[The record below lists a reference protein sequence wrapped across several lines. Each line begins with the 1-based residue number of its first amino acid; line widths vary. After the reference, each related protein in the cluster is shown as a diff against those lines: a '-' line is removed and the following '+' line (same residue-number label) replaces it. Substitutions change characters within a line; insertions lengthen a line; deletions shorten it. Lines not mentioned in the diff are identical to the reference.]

1 MRISGI
7 NSYGMGSYVGQAAMN
22 NAKLIQALSNNPR
35 FSEAVQAVSPTENS
49 LKDSLDFVKEYSSG
63 MSSLMKAAAELK
75 STNSSGTMSDLAVT
89 SSDTAVADVTERLPV
104 RTAGEIQISISE
116 TAAAQTNI
124 SESVSAYA
132 DAAADMDFTVSG
144 SRGSVDVQVSA
155 ADSSGAA
162 RTNVQ
167 MLRDAASQI
176 NDSDVG
182 VRATVVEEDGNASL
196 KLESMNTGTAY
207 GFQVSGDLGSAA
219 GVDQVETAGSNARY
233 SVTENG
239 GTREYTSSRNDITVN
254 GGRIGVTLKEAG
266 EVTIRSDTDPE
277 KVASALSDLVQSYNS
292 ALEILNDNYGR
303 GTGVDRQ
310 LRNLVRGL
318 GPEQSLEMLG
328 ITVNKDA
335 TLNFDPEVL
344 AKNMETDSSLVK
356 DLISG
361 TGGIADTAFNK
372 AVGGMNMSS
381 GSLINNDVDQIQE
394 QAMNNSYYFMN
405 MFMGGNAYM
414 QNNYYATGLMMNYL
428 I

>member
-7 NSYGMGSYVGQAAMN
+7 NSYGMGSYVGQTAMN
-22 NAKLIQALSNNPR
+22 NAKLIQALSNNPQ
-35 FSEAVQAVSPTENS
+35 FSETFRPVSSTSGS
-49 LKDSLDFVKEYSSG
+49 LKDSLDFVKEYTSS
-63 MSSLMKAAAELK
+63 MSSLMQAASELK
-75 STNSSGTMSDLAVT
+75 STNSSGAMRDLTVT
-89 SSDTAVADVTERLPV
+89 SSDTSVADVTERLPV
-104 RTAGEIQISISE
+104 RTAGEIQLSVSE
-116 TAAAQTNI
+116 TAKAQINV
-124 SESVSAYA
+124 SEAVSAYA
-132 DAAADMDFTVSG
+132 GAASDMNFTLSG
-144 SRGSVDVQVSA
+144 SAGSVNVQVSA
-155 ADSSGAA
+155 TDSNGVS

-167 MLRDAASQI
+167 MLRDAAAQI
-176 NDSDVG
+176 NDSAVG

-196 KLESMNTGTAY
+196 KLESLNTGTAY
-207 GFQVSGDLGSAA
+207 GFQVSGELGSAA
-219 GVDQVETAGSNARY
+219 GADQVETAGSNARY

-239 GTREYTSSRNDITVN
+239 VAREYTSSRNEITVN
-254 GGRIGVTLKEAG
+254 GGRIGVTLKDAG
-266 EVTIRSDTDPE
+266 EVTIRSDVDSE
-277 KVASALSDLVQSYNS
+277 KIASALSNLVQSYNS
-292 ALEILNDNYGR
+292 ALEVLNDNYGR

-318 GPEQSLEMLG
+318 GPEQSLEKLG

-344 AKNMETDSSLVK
+344 TKNMERDSSLVK

-381 GSLINNDVDQIQE
+381 SSLINNDMDKIEE
-394 QAMNNSYYFMN
+394 QTLNNSYFAMN